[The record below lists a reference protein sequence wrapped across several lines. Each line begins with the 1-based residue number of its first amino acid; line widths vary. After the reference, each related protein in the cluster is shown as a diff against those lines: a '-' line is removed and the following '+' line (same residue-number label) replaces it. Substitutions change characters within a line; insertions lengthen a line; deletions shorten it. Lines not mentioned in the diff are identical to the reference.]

1 MAGSGVGE
9 QGDLMN
15 PPSAPGGCSAMGVWW
30 CPSCP
35 MQRPSVTPQVWGR
48 DWSLHQLQQH
58 RDTSPGGSVPPV
70 LSH

>member
-15 PPSAPGGCSAMGVWW
+15 PPSAPGGCSAMGAWW

-48 DWSLHQLQQH
+48 DWSLHQLH
-58 RDTSPGGSVPPV
+58 NKGTPLLGALCPWC
-70 LSH
+70 